1 MLLTAIM
8 LACSHC
14 YHLIAF
20 INEIEKTIEVMH
32 NNTVHNSLA
41 ISAEIQD
48 NATRIRFVTSRHLL
62 LVIATLGQGWV
73 QLQIFQFD

>member
-1 MLLTAIM
+1 MVD
-8 LACSHC
+8 
-14 YHLIAF
+14 
-20 INEIEKTIEVMH
+20 KTIEVMH

-48 NATRIRFVTSRHLL
+48 NAIRFVTSRHLL

>member
-1 MLLTAIM
+1 MVD
-8 LACSHC
+8 
-14 YHLIAF
+14 
-20 INEIEKTIEVMH
+20 KTIEVMH

-73 QLQIFQFD
+73 QLQIFLFD